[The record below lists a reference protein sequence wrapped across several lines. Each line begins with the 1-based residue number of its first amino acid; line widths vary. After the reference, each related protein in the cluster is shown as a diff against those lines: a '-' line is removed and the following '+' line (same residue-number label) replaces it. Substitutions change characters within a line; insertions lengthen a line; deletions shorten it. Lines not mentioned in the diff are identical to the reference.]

1 MWAALPTKAAAAVMT
16 TVQSMSTVE
25 ECSHK
30 LQVLRTDNAQEFTT
44 AEFAAYYADEGI
56 QQHYALYT
64 PQQK

>member
-1 MWAALPTKAAAAVMT
+1 MT